1 MADVKWLC
9 ECRGP
14 CRLTFD
20 VPADTY
26 RWLRQRGSVLR
37 LECAERE
44 DRIIVHRYGD
54 SGIVVVLTSGSHR
67 VRRLR
72 YKGVVAEV
80 RQINIS
86 VMPEP
91 VRQAVFREAR
101 ERDMSIS
108 SLVVEIVGLCH
119 GIRYDASTTRRQRL
133 REGTGG
139 LLPWVIRM
147 PDELALALAQ
157 RQQANGGRRIA
168 KQRLIVNCLAE
179 HYGLEAESP
188 LNRSLAQPRGTGG
201 RFVGRA

>member
-1 MADVKWLC
+1 MKWLC

-14 CRLTFD
+14 CRRSFD
-20 VPADTY
+20 LPVDTY
-26 RWLRQRGSVLR
+26 RWLRQRGSVVTD
-37 LECAERE
+37 ECALRE
-44 DRIIVHRYGD
+44 DRTVVTRYGT
-54 SGIVVVLTSGSHR
+54 SGIVVTLTSGSHL

-72 YKGVVAEV
+72 YKGVVAEA
-80 RQINIS
+80 RQVNIS
-86 VMPEP
+86 VMPEA
-91 VRQAVFREAR
+91 VRQAVFREAQ

-119 GIRYDASTTRRQRL
+119 GLRYDASMTKRQRL

-147 PDELALALAQ
+147 PDELVLALAQ

-179 HYGLEAESP
+179 HYGLETDSP
-188 LNRSLAQPRGTGG
+188 LNRSLAQPRGDGG
-201 RFVGRA
+201 RFTGR